1 MSVIGMERAVNALTG
16 PAVEGFAHP
25 ALFYH
30 GPREYLAGTVPFVQ
44 MGLSSNEPV
53 AVAVPGRNLELL
65 RSELGAAAEGVLF
78 LDMTEAGRN
87 PGRIIPGVLSAFAD
101 AYPDGRVRIIGEPI
115 WPSRS
120 ATEYPACVQHEALIN
135 VAFSGRA
142 VSILCPYD
150 AERLEP
156 GVLDDAA
163 ATHPVLVDASGQ
175 WDSREYAPERMIQA
189 CNQSLPDPVDAAR
202 LDFDQ
207 ENLGRVRHFAAEHAA
222 AAGLMGDRLDNLRLV
237 VHELATNSVDYGG
250 GSGVLRIWAEFDQVV
265 FDVTDRG
272 HITDSLAGRR
282 PVDARQ
288 VGSRG
293 LLITNY
299 LSDLVRVHTREG
311 ATTIRIYLDVRS
323 NHTSASPRGHSRSAI
338 EGSVGREGQSG

>member
-1 MSVIGMERAVNALTG
+1 MQRAVNAMPG
-16 PAVEGFAHP
+16 PGVEGFAHP
-25 ALFYH
+25 ALFYR
-30 GPREYLAGTVPFVQ
+30 GPEQYLAGTVAFVET
-44 MGLSSNEPV
+44 GLSSNEPV

-65 RSELGAAAEGVLF
+65 RSELGAVAEGVRF
-78 LDMTEAGRN
+78 LDMAEAGRN
-87 PGRIIPGVLSAFAD
+87 PGRIIPGVLRAFAD
-101 AYPDGRVRIIGEPI
+101 AHPNGRVRIIGEPI

-120 ATEYPACVQHEALIN
+120 TTEYPACVQHEALIN
-135 VAFSGRA
+135 MAFAGRP
-142 VSILCPYD
+142 VTILCPYD
-150 AERLEP
+150 AERLESR
-156 GVLDDAA
+156 VLDDAA
-163 ATHPVLVDASGQ
+163 ATHPVLVDASGR
-175 WDSREYAPERMIQA
+175 WDSREYAPESMIQA
-189 CNQSLPDPVDAAR
+189 YNQSLPDPVGAAR

-207 ENLGRVRHFAAEHAA
+207 QNLGRVRHFAGEFAA

-250 GSGVLRIWAEFDQVV
+250 GSGILRIWAEFDQVV

-323 NHTSASPRGHSRSAI
+323 NHTSASPRERSRSVI
-338 EGSVGREGQSG
+338 EGSVGREGQLG